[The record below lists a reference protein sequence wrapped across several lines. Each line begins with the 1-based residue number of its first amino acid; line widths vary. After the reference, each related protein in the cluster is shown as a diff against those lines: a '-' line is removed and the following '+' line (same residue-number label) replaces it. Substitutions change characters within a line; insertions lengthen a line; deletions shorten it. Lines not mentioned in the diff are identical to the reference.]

1 MLILYLVSLL
11 QEESLHG
18 SRLNSSL
25 EMRPVDS
32 DLSNHADIVVVVG
45 EVSSGRSDIDSEQ
58 INVEVISVLCL
69 VDDRNGDGA
78 VFVDPGSDGD
88 LLNTAL
94 SIDADGTGTGEA
106 EVRGKGPETGGDEVV
121 VVVET
126 DQCVVAGCVLSAP
139 PMDVPGGVADGE
151 GFVHVHGPLETLAGR
166 LSALLPIK
174 SKQGG
179 SLTQVGR

>member
-1 MLILYLVSLL
+1 MSLL
-11 QEESLHG
+11 QEKSLHG

-25 EMRPVDS
+25 EMRPIDS
-32 DLSNHADIVVVVG
+32 NLSHHADIVVIVG
-45 EVSSGRSDIDSEQ
+45 KVSSGRSNIDTKQ
-58 INVEVISVLCL
+58 INVEVVSVLRL

-78 VFVDPGSDGD
+78 VFIDPGSDGD
-88 LLNTAL
+88 FFHTAL
-94 SIDADGTGTGEA
+94 SVDADSAGTSEA

-126 DQCVVAGCVLSAP
+126 DQCIVAGRVLRAP

-151 GFVHVHGPLETLAGR
+151 GFIHVHGPLETLAGR

-179 SLTQVGR
+179 SLTQVGQ